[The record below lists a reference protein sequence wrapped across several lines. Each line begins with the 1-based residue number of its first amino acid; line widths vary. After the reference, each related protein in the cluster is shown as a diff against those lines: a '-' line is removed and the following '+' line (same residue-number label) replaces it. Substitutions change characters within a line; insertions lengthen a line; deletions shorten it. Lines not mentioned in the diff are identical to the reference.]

1 MKQLNHLLLG
11 AALLLAPLAS
21 TLAQST
27 WDTTDTLAPYAG
39 RAVVA
44 DVSGDFFTLS
54 ISTNSTS
61 PPVYTLVGV
70 SSDTGLTWN
79 TVGAIPGYALKLAAA
94 PDGTLFASGN
104 RSATVS
110 GRGFIWYSTDHGT
123 TWIVSNPWP
132 GNTNTVLQPGAFMA
146 MDVAAGNSGT
156 VYVGG
161 YIYAGLTWVVR
172 KGQLTA
178 GGIAWS
184 TVGSFPGIQLNSIFV
199 RPGAAGQTDDI
210 LVCGTA
216 SNSPWIVRHSSNGGA
231 TWAIIDNYSGDGN
244 PDSVT
249 AGPDGSIYV
258 LGGTLGNGWLVRKSS
273 NGGATWANVDFIAK
287 GLPAFGRGITVDAF
301 GRIFAIGSLNNTW
314 LVRASVD
321 GGRTWGT
328 TDPFAPA
335 GYSSA
340 APWGVASDALGNLC
354 VIGTLRYWKRTE
366 RDRIRPPSRGAL
378 IVGCILK
385 TQCPCSPE

>member
-1 MKQLNHLLLG
+1 MKTNTPHVLTLG
-11 AALLLAPLAS
+11 AALLLAPLTS
-21 TLAQST
+21 TLARST
-27 WDTTDTLAPYAG
+27 WETVDAITPYAG
-39 RAVVA
+39 RAIVA
-44 DVSGDFFTLS
+44 DSSGDFITLS

-61 PPVYTLVGV
+61 PPVYTVVSV
-70 SSDTGLTWN
+70 SSDTGLTWQ
-79 TVGAIPGYALKLAAA
+79 TVGTIPGYALKLAAA

-110 GRGFIWYSTDHGT
+110 GRGFIWYSIDRGA
-123 TWIVSNPWP
+123 TWTVSNPVP
-132 GNTNTVLQPGAFMA
+132 GNTNTIPQTGTFMA
-146 MDVAAGNSGT
+146 MDVAAGNAGT

-199 RPGAAGQTDDI
+199 RPGAAGQPDDI

-216 SNSPWIVRHSSNGGA
+216 SNSPWIVRHTSNGGA
-231 TWAIIDNYSGDGN
+231 TWAIIDNYGGNGN

-258 LGGTLGNGWLVRKSS
+258 LGGTLGKGWLVRKSS

-287 GLPAFGRGITVDAF
+287 GLPAYGRGVSVDAF
-301 GRIFAIGSLNNTW
+301 GRILAVGSLNNTW

-321 GGRTWGT
+321 GGLTWGT
-328 TDPFAPA
+328 TDLYAPA

-340 APWGVASDALGNLC
+340 TAFGAASDALGNLC
-354 VIGTLRYWKRTE
+354 VIGTLGNGTDLSEVAPVRRL
-366 RDRIRPPSRGAL
+366 AA
-378 IVGCILK
+378 
-385 TQCPCSPE
+385 Q

>member
-1 MKQLNHLLLG
+1 MKTKTPHVLTLG
-11 AALLLAPLAS
+11 AALLLAPLTS

-27 WDTTDTLAPYAG
+27 WETVDAIMPYAG
-39 RAVVA
+39 HAIVA
-44 DVSGDFFTLS
+44 DSSGDFITLS

-61 PPVYTLVGV
+61 PPVYTVVSV
-70 SSDTGLTWN
+70 SSDTGLTWQ
-79 TVGAIPGYALKLAAA
+79 TVGTIPGNALKLAAT

-104 RSATVS
+104 SSGTVN
-110 GRGFIWYSTDHGT
+110 GRGFIWYSIDRGA
-123 TWIVSNPWP
+123 TWIVSDPVP
-132 GNTNTVLQPGAFMA
+132 GNTNIIPQTGTFMA
-146 MDVAAGNSGT
+146 MDVAAGNAGT

-161 YIYAGLTWVVR
+161 FIYAGLTWVVR

-199 RPGAAGQTDDI
+199 RPGAAGQPDDI

-216 SNSPWIVRHSSNGGA
+216 PNSQWTVRHTSNGGA
-231 TWAIIDNYSGDGN
+231 TWAIIDNYGSDGN
-244 PDSVT
+244 PDSVA

-258 LGGTLGNGWLVRKSS
+258 LGGTLGTGWLVRKSS

-287 GLPAFGRGITVDAF
+287 GLPAYGCGITVDAF
-301 GRIFAIGSLNNTW
+301 GRIFAVGSLNNTW

-321 GGRTWGT
+321 GGLTWGM

-340 APWGVASDALGNLC
+340 APSGVASDALGNVC
-354 VIGTLRYWKRTE
+354 VIGTLANGTPQSVAAVRRLAAK
-366 RDRIRPPSRGAL
+366 
-378 IVGCILK
+378 
-385 TQCPCSPE
+385 